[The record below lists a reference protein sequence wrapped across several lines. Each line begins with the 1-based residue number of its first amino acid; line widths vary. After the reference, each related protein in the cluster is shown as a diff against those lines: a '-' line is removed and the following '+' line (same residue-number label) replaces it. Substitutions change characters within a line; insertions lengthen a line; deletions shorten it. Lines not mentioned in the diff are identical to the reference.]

1 MLIDRRHFRYFD
13 WLSFTITLLILG
25 FGLLFVF
32 SSTYTPEKHFSIFFK
47 KQSFGAISGIFIYL
61 FFSFKDLRNISRAGY
76 FFYFIILLLL
86 AYTSI
91 AGMIGM
97 GAKRWLSLYFFKF
110 QPSELTK
117 LFLPAF
123 MAVYFSEQNIPK
135 YHKKFKPKIKDFLF
149 PSIILFIS
157 FLLILKQ
164 PDLGTALIVLF
175 TGLILFRVI
184 GFKNRYFMWLLLG
197 LMITAPISWK
207 LLKPY
212 QQTRILVLLGQGE
225 IHKDRYQLEQS
236 KIAIGSGGILGK
248 GLLKGTQNKLA
259 FLPENHT
266 DFIFSVIC
274 EEWGFLGALAVLILY
289 LILFARITFIILQ
302 IKNLFDQIIAVGLLT
317 HIVLSV
323 AVNIGMTI
331 GILPIVGIP
340 LPLFSYGITHLW
352 ICMASL
358 GWINNIAIRRY
369 SYY

>member
-1 MLIDRRHFRYFD
+1 MLIDRRHFRNFD
-13 WLSFTITLLILG
+13 WISFATTILLLS

-47 KQSFGAISGIFIYL
+47 KQLFGIISGIFIYL

-76 FFYFIILLLL
+76 FLYFGILILL
-86 AYTSI
+86 AYTAMS
-91 AGMIGM
+91 GFVGM

-117 LFLPAF
+117 LFLPSF
-123 MAVYFSEQNIPK
+123 MAFYFSEQNMPK
-135 YHKKFKPKIKDFLF
+135 YNKKFKPKIKDFIF

-157 FLLILKQ
+157 FFLILKQ

-184 GFKNRYFMWLLLG
+184 GFKSKYFLWLIVA
-197 LMITAPISWK
+197 LMITTPISWK

-212 QQTRILVLLGQGE
+212 QQNRILVLLGQGE
-225 IHKDRYQLEQS
+225 AQKDRYQIEQS
-236 KIAIGSGGILGK
+236 KIAIGSGGIFGK

-274 EEWGFLGALAVLILY
+274 EEWGFLGALTVLLLF
-289 LILFARITFIILQ
+289 LILFTRITFIILQ
-302 IKNLFDQIIAVGLLT
+302 IKDLFDQIIAVGLLS
-317 HIVLSV
+317 HLVLSV
-323 AVNIGMTI
+323 AINIGMSI

-358 GWINNIAIRRY
+358 GWLNNIAIRRY
-369 SYY
+369 CYY